1 MTLKDLLF
9 GMLIGI
15 PNYFSARFLLL
26 ALGSVDAVLVY
37 PMYSAVTIIVVTLAG
52 VLAFREQL
60 SKKKA
65 GALVLIV
72 VAVCLLN
79 M

>member
-1 MTLKDLLF
+1 
-9 GMLIGI
+9 MLIGI

-26 ALGSVDAVLVY
+26 ALGSVDAVLAY
-37 PMYSAVTIIVVTLAG
+37 PMYSVATIIVITLAG
-52 VLAFREQL
+52 ILAFHEQL
-60 SKKKA
+60 SRKKA
-65 GALVLIV
+65 VALAMIV